1 MTEDGPYL
9 KNPENP
15 STVVDD
21 LSIETIAHSGALR
34 ISAMRGGHRESKLY
48 FGYEPEEAI
57 ALFNTEFPE
66 DQEV

>member
-1 MTEDGPYL
+1 MSDGPCL

-34 ISAMRGGHRESKLY
+34 ISAMRGGRRESKLY

-57 ALFNTEFPE
+57 ARFNTEFPP
-66 DQEV
+66 DAD